1 MGESMLAI
9 SNISLGYQGNIILR
23 LPDISLVR
31 GSQSLIVGQ
40 SGSGKTTLLYSIA
53 GLLDVIE
60 GNIIINDTDI
70 TTLTESARDHFRS
83 KHIGIIFQ
91 TLHLI
96 KSLSVLENLLLS
108 PYVANLPQHK
118 ERALELL
125 EKLGIADKAH
135 QLPAALSQGQ
145 AQRVAIARSV
155 LNHPELLLAD
165 EPTSSLDD
173 SSCEAVITLLKQV
186 AQENNSTL
194 IIATH
199 DNRVKAHF
207 NNIIQVGKCA

>member
-1 MGESMLAI
+1 MLAI
-9 SNISLGYQGNIILR
+9 SDISLGYGDKEVLH
-23 LPDISLVR
+23 LPDISLTR

-53 GLLDVIE
+53 GLLDVLKGKIV
-60 GNIIINDTDI
+60 INDTDI
-70 TTLTESARDHFRS
+70 TTLSESDRDHFRS
-83 KHIGIIFQ
+83 KNIGIIFQ

-96 KSLSVLENLLLS
+96 KSLTVLENLLLAS
-108 PYVANLPQHK
+108 YVADINQQT
-118 ERALELL
+118 ERALGLL
-125 EKLGIADKAH
+125 EELGIADKAH
-135 QLPAALSQGQ
+135 HLPATLSQGQ

-173 SSCEAVITLLKQV
+173 HSCEAVINLLKKI

-207 NNIIQVGKCA
+207 SNIIQVGNH

>member
-1 MGESMLAI
+1 MLTI
-9 SNISLGYQGNIILR
+9 SNISLGYQGKEVLH
-23 LPDISLVR
+23 LPDISLAR
-31 GSQSLIVGQ
+31 GSQSLIVGE

-53 GLLDVIE
+53 GLLDVIN

-70 TTLTESARDHFRS
+70 TTLTESERDHFRS
-83 KHIGIIFQ
+83 KNIGIIFQ

-96 KSLSVLENLLLS
+96 KSLTVLENILLAS
-108 PYVANLPQHK
+108 YVAEVQQQK

-135 QLPAALSQGQ
+135 QLPMALSQGQ
-145 AQRVAIARSV
+145 SQRVAIARSV

-173 SSCEAVITLLKQV
+173 RSCEAVITLLKQV

-199 DNRVKAHF
+199 DNRVKSHF
-207 NNIIQVGKCA
+207 NNIIQVGKHA